1 MMDRCMSIQESVED
15 MTRWLNDEEQTV
27 WRAYIHMELLVGE
40 HLERQLQRDAGL
52 PMSYYLVLAMLSEAP
67 QRRLRVQELARVLR
81 ISQSR
86 ASHAI
91 DRIQEKG
98 WVCRLPSPED
108 RRGTI
113 VELTDAGMEKL
124 VASAPGHVEAVRD
137 VLFDAL
143 TEKQVRQLGAICAA
157 VIERRDNACT

>member
-1 MMDRCMSIQESVED
+1 
-15 MTRWLNDEEQTV
+15 MTRWLNDEEQAV
-27 WRAYIHMELLVGE
+27 WRAYIHMDLMVAE
-40 HLERQLQRDAGL
+40 HLERQLQRDSGM

-67 QRRLRVQELARVLR
+67 ERQLRVQELAQVLR

-98 WVCRLPSPED
+98 WVCRKPSPED

-113 VELTDAGMEKL
+113 VELTEAGMEKL

-143 TEKQVRQLGAICAA
+143 SERQIRHLGAICAA
-157 VIERRDNACT
+157 VVERRDNSCD